1 MQAFLEKCW
10 KCGSIPRLEKKMLFS
25 GEISLRYVCEKCKHK
40 STSVRMTKEEALANW
55 NKSAKV
61 QTTKQVKR
69 EMGLYE

>member
-1 MQAFLEKCW
+1 
-10 KCGSIPRLEKKMLFS
+10 
-25 GEISLRYVCEKCKHK
+25 
-40 STSVRMTKEEALANW
+40 MTKEEALANW